1 MPRREHCADHLLL
14 VSEMLDAATEYM
26 ALCDAS
32 LENEETEMVELAY
45 EQISALQNRI
55 LRLSKKM
62 EELDHRVRNKLTQL
76 SGQPGQ
82 PTKRRSAKGS
92 GA

>member
-1 MPRREHCADHLLL
+1 
-14 VSEMLDAATEYM
+14 MLDAATEYM

-62 EELDHRVRNKLTQL
+62 EELDHRLRNRLTQL
-76 SGQPGQ
+76 SGQPGH
-82 PTKRRSAKGS
+82 PTKRQSAKGS
-92 GA
+92 GS

>member
-14 VSEMLDAATEYM
+14 LGEMLDAATEYM

-32 LENEETEMVELAY
+32 VENEETEMVELAY
-45 EQISALQNRI
+45 EQILSLQNRI
-55 LRLSKKM
+55 LRISKKM
-62 EELDHRVRNKLTQL
+62 EDLEHRVRNKLTQL
-76 SGQPGQ
+76 SGPPAH
-82 PTKRRSAKGS
+82 PTKRRSAKSS

>member
-1 MPRREHCADHLLL
+1 MPRRERCADHLLL
-14 VSEMLDAATEYM
+14 VGEMLDAATEYM

-45 EQISALQNRI
+45 EQISTLQNRI
-55 LRLSKKM
+55 LRLGKKM
-62 EELDHRVRNKLTQL
+62 EELDHRARNKLMQL
-76 SGQPGQ
+76 SGQPRH

-92 GA
+92 VG

>member
-1 MPRREHCADHLLL
+1 MSRRERCADHLLL
-14 VSEMLDAATEYM
+14 VGEMLDAATEYM

-62 EELDHRVRNKLTQL
+62 EELDHRVRNRLTQL
-76 SGQPGQ
+76 SGQPGHT
-82 PTKRRSAKGS
+82 TKRRSAKGS
-92 GA
+92 GS

>member
-1 MPRREHCADHLLL
+1 MPRREHCADHLVL
-14 VSEMLDAATEYM
+14 VSEMLDAANEYM

-45 EQISALQNRI
+45 EQISRLQNRI

-62 EELDHRVRNKLTQL
+62 EELDHRVRNRLTQL
-76 SGQPGQ
+76 SGQPGH

-92 GA
+92 GC

>member
-1 MPRREHCADHLLL
+1 MPRREHCADHLVL
-14 VSEMLDAATEYM
+14 VGEMLDAATEYM
-26 ALCDAS
+26 AFCDAS

-76 SGQPGQ
+76 SGQPGPQ
-82 PTKRRSAKGS
+82 TKRRSAKGS
-92 GA
+92 GS

>member
-1 MPRREHCADHLLL
+1 
-14 VSEMLDAATEYM
+14 M

-32 LENEETEMVELAY
+32 VENEETEMVELAY

-82 PTKRRSAKGS
+82 QTKRRSAKSS
-92 GA
+92 GC

>member
-1 MPRREHCADHLLL
+1 MPRREHCADHLVL
-14 VSEMLDAATEYM
+14 VGEMLDAATEYM

-45 EQISALQNRI
+45 EQISSLQNRI

-76 SGQPGQ
+76 SGQPGH

-92 GA
+92 VG